1 MTFATNLGKCLVVY
15 QKVCTFVA
23 VFRNRKMKKRE
34 YYIGRTIGKLRGQIF
49 RLQRHRYQK
58 AAVQL
63 TVEEAI
69 LLNMVNER
77 TNQISQNLAQVTGK
91 NKSVVMR
98 LLDSLENKGLLLRSQ
113 NPDDRRENLLTLTE
127 QGKKVVRQYSKIER
141 SLSKDLLAGATEED
155 VDAFFR
161 VADVILNNGEKL
173 LQG

>member
-1 MTFATNLGKCLVVY
+1 
-15 QKVCTFVA
+15 
-23 VFRNRKMKKRE
+23 MKKRE
-34 YYIGRTIGKLRGQIF
+34 YYLCRTIGKLRGQLF
-49 RLQRHRYQK
+49 RLQRHRYEK
-58 AAVQL
+58 AAVRL

-98 LLDSLENKGLLLRSQ
+98 MLDSLESKGLLVRSQ

-127 QGKKVVRQYSKIER
+127 QGEKVIRQYGKIER
-141 SLSKDLLAGATEED
+141 SLSEDLLAGAAEED
-155 VDAFFR
+155 VEAFFR

>member
-1 MTFATNLGKCLVVY
+1 
-15 QKVCTFVA
+15 
-23 VFRNRKMKKRE
+23 MKKRE
-34 YYIGRTIGKLRGQIF
+34 YYLCRTIGKLRGQLF
-49 RLQRHRYQK
+49 RLQRHRYEK
-58 AAVQL
+58 AAVRL

-98 LLDSLENKGLLLRSQ
+98 MLDSLESKGLLVRSQ

-127 QGKKVVRQYSKIER
+127 QGEKVIRQYGKIER
-141 SLSKDLLAGATEED
+141 SLSEDLLADAAEED
-155 VDAFFR
+155 VEAFFR

>member
-1 MTFATNLGKCLVVY
+1 
-15 QKVCTFVA
+15 
-23 VFRNRKMKKRE
+23 MKKRE
-34 YYIGRTIGKLRGQIF
+34 YYLCRTIGKLRGQLF
-49 RLQRHRYQK
+49 RLQRQHYQK
-58 AAVQL
+58 AAVRL

-98 LLDSLENKGLLLRSQ
+98 MLDSLESKGLLVRSQ

-127 QGKKVVRQYSKIER
+127 QGEKVIRQYGKIER
-141 SLSKDLLAGATEED
+141 SLSEDLLAGAAEED
-155 VDAFFR
+155 VEAFFR